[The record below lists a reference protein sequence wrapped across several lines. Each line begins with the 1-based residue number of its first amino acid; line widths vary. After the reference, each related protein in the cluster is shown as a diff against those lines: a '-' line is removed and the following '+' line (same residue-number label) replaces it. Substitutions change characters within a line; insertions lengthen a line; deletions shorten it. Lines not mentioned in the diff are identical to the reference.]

1 MLYYSMNSTN
11 EKKYIGFKLP
21 NSLKNRIDELA
32 KRKESN
38 RSQVVREAIK
48 IGLARLEQMEVSK

>member
-1 MLYYSMNSTN
+1 MNSTN
-11 EKKYIGFKLP
+11 EKKYIGFKLS

-48 IGLARLEQMEVSK
+48 IGLTRLEQMEVSK